1 MPYPEEMCAP
11 MRAELTQIGVQELRD
26 ANEVSQFMDNATGS
40 AMIVFNSVCG
50 CAAGNARPA
59 VAAAI
64 KSELKPD
71 RVATVFAGQDVEAVA
86 KVRSYFPD
94 VPPSSPSIILMKDGQ
109 ISHYVPRHLIEGRDP
124 QTIANALV
132 GAFEEMAGAGEAVA
146 EK

>member
-11 MRAELTQIGVQELRD
+11 MRAELTQIGFEELRD
-26 ANEVSQFMDNATGS
+26 ADDVAQFMDGATGS
-40 AMIVFNSVCG
+40 AMILFNSVCG

-59 VAAAI
+59 VALAI
-64 KSELKPD
+64 GNEQKPD
-71 RVATVFAGQDVEAVA
+71 RVATVFAGQDVEATE

-94 VPPSSPSIILMKDGQ
+94 VPPSSPSILLMKDGQ
-109 ISHYVPRHLIEGRDP
+109 ITHYVPRHMIEGRDP

-132 GAFEEMAGAGEAVA
+132 GAFADLAGTGEAAA